1 MKQQDKL
8 SILCFGD
15 CCGKVGRNALAKAI
29 PELKE
34 KYSADFV
41 IVNSE
46 NATNGRG
53 CSLSSYRELI
63 KSGADCLTSGNHFY
77 EQRDVFSPDAPILF
91 EKQIRPLNLA
101 KDAPLK
107 GSKIFEIKGF
117 KVRVTNLL
125 GRVEINGAQSNP
137 FTDMDE
143 LLEKDEKVDFDIVDF
158 HAEATGEK
166 RALAEYLDG
175 RISLFVGT
183 HTHVQTNDCQKLNKG
198 TLFISDLGMCG
209 LFDSCLGMLK
219 DNVVK
224 KVGFGLQASF
234 QSPSSGLA
242 QINGIHAVLFKDK
255 NECKIE
261 LVNIKL
267 NA

>member
-77 EQRDVFSPDAPILF
+77 EQRDVFSSDAPILF
-91 EKQIRPLNLA
+91 ENSLVH
-101 KDAPLK
+101 
-107 GSKIFEIKGF
+107 
-117 KVRVTNLL
+117 VRDK
-125 GRVEINGAQSNP
+125 S
-137 FTDMDE
+137 
-143 LLEKDEKVDFDIVDF
+143 
-158 HAEATGEK
+158 
-166 RALAEYLDG
+166 
-175 RISLFVGT
+175 
-183 HTHVQTNDCQKLNKG
+183 
-198 TLFISDLGMCG
+198 
-209 LFDSCLGMLK
+209 
-219 DNVVK
+219 
-224 KVGFGLQASF
+224 AS
-234 QSPSSGLA
+234 
-242 QINGIHAVLFKDK
+242 
-255 NECKIE
+255 
-261 LVNIKL
+261 
-267 NA
+267 